1 MDYRKRMRELR
12 KSRGLTQT
20 QVGAFLGK
28 SQQGYN
34 HIEAGRAEL
43 SIEDMIRLCRF
54 YGVTTDDFVGMD
66 TVTDITEKP
75 A

>member
-1 MDYRKRMRELR
+1 MGYRKRMRLLR
-12 KSRGLTQT
+12 EQRGLTQT
-20 QVGAFLGK
+20 QVGAYLGK

-43 SIEDMIRLCRF
+43 KIEDMIRLCHL
-54 YGVTTDDFVGMD
+54 YGVSADEFVGMD
-66 TVTDITEKP
+66 TVTDVSEKP

>member
-12 KSRGLTQT
+12 LQRGLTQT
-20 QVGAFLGK
+20 QVGALLGK

-43 SIEDMIRLCRF
+43 SIENMIRLCHF
-54 YGVTTDDFVGMD
+54 YGVTADDFVGLS